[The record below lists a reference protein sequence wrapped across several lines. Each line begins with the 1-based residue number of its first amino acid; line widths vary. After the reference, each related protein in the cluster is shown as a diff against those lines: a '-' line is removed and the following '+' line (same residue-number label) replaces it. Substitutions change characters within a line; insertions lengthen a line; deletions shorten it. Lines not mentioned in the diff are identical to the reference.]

1 MRSHTFLD
9 VRAGCDRPLAADSG
23 RHHFVGE
30 HIMRTR
36 LMALGVVAGLAHA
49 DASFAQDQDRLIG
62 MGAIKLL
69 PGGEGFSGRSVS
81 VIYATPVDLRGYSDG
96 GFPKRAGDD
105 VDFAPGPA
113 GNGSNG
119 AGGVVVV
126 SGAAWG
132 VVVPAGAT
140 DTVVDTSFTFF
151 DVFQGWFGGTFPGAS
166 LIGERTY
173 WAIFITPGYTTFFD
187 TSSPATM
194 PDFGTPVEVALNAG
208 PDAFVTIE
216 VRSSGTTNLHSTAW
230 IVASGPALSVGSSDP
245 QRWGDSNGDGVVQAN
260 ELNSITPRRLYLGL
274 QGEAPPPLPPI
285 SVDFGCLQDGLVSA
299 SLGATAPGAVRWL
312 AFCASNPVEDS
323 LLRYLDI
330 DTAGTTGDTA
340 IQLVDLAGATIGALD
355 SDRAGNDQG
364 MISVGVGRRASA
376 SGGAQFDGWAGDLSN
391 QNGNRYFVAVRN
403 DALVAVNPQVNIRTN
418 LNSGENGPVVPPVTN
433 GVAYGVLASGTN
445 QGQPQQLTRDSV
457 DSVRWSTFHL
467 SASVCVDSG
476 SLRLDFVS
484 QSAPIADVVAW
495 VFDAAGNIVAFGD
508 DGLGSP
514 ANKPDIR
521 FGVGGNS
528 GGLSAG
534 TYYLAVALFDP
545 NNSDLSS
552 VPGNDRFHVRGR
564 SGSSVD
570 AGCDFNYTPGLGT
583 NCLPIDCPSID
594 FNNDSSFYD
603 PLDIEAFLS
612 VFSEGPC
619 IPATAICS
627 DIDFNNDGSRF
638 DPCDIDVFLS
648 VFNEG
653 PCLPCGL

>member
-1 MRSHTFLD
+1 
-9 VRAGCDRPLAADSG
+9 
-23 RHHFVGE
+23 
-30 HIMRTR
+30 
-36 LMALGVVAGLAHA
+36 MALGVVAGLAHA

-62 MGAIKLL
+62 MGAIKLQ

-403 DALVAVNPQVNIRTN
+403 DALVTVNPQVNIRTN
-418 LNSGENGPVVPPVTN
+418 LNSGANGPVVPPVTN
-433 GVAYGVLASGTN
+433 GVAYGVLTAGTN
-445 QGQPQQLTRDSV
+445 QGVSQELTRDTV
-457 DSVRWSTFHL
+457 NSVRWSTFTL
-467 SASVCVDSG
+467 PQGVCDLGGSLAIDFVTRSAS
-476 SLRLDFVS
+476 
-484 QSAPIADVVAW
+484 IADVVAW
-495 VFDAAGNIVAFGD
+495 VFDSGGNIVAFGD
-508 DGLGSP
+508 DGQGTP

-521 FGVGGNS
+521 FGLNGNT
-528 GGLSAG
+528 GNLAAG
-534 TYYLAVALFDP
+534 TYYLAVALFDAD
-545 NNSDLSS
+545 NSDLLN
-552 VPGNDRFHVRGR
+552 VDGEDLFHVRGR
-564 SGSSVD
+564 SGSSLDGGADVI
-570 AGCDFNYTPGLGT
+570 YTPSALCQT
-583 NCLPIDCPSID
+583 AWPSCGSAD
-594 FNNDSSFYD
+594 FNNDGQTAD
-603 PLDIEAFLS
+603 AADLDAFLS

-619 IPATAICS
+619 VPSTAICGPV
-627 DIDFNNDGSRF
+627 DFNNDGSTY
-638 DPCDIDVFLS
+638 DPCDVDSFLEVFAGGHCTL
-648 VFNEG
+648 
-653 PCLPCGL
+653 CGV